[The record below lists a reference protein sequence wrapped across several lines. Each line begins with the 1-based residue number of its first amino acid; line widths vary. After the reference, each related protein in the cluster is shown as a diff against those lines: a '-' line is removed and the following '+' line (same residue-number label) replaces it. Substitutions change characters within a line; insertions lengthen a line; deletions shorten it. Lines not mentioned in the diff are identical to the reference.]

1 MNLRHLAGGTLAIF
15 SSTMLID
22 VHAQD
27 AQPAPENV
35 LQEIVVT
42 AQKRLER
49 LQDVPLAVT
58 VVGAEQLQQQRVYT
72 IADLARTSPS
82 LEMIQAFGGPGGGG
96 QIRGIGTQSFTRSA
110 EGAVGIVVDGVPQGN
125 LPNNAI
131 FDIGRVEVVRGPQGT
146 LFGLTSSAGVI
157 NMATIAPS
165 VAGFTGVAHVD
176 LADNGTSGSEY
187 GQQTIR
193 GAVNIPL
200 GASSALRVSV
210 NGNRVEG
217 VQRNALTG
225 EDNVLKDGAIRA
237 RYLWNASHAVT
248 INLTADYDKRTQN
261 YFDPQFVYVD
271 VPAGSPLAGELAA
284 CGIVASFSNNARCSN
299 LPANGDVKNYGASAQ
314 IDWQLGDGTFTAI
327 TGYRKNRQAP
337 SSVDIMGTPAEFT
350 QIFFS
355 DQTGDGRQFSQEVR
369 YASPSEQTVEY
380 VTGLFFSDYQA
391 HTGYAPGGGF
401 SVGTFQL
408 APFFIPFVHDASSTS
423 TSNKSQA
430 AFGQMTYHVND
441 QLGLIAGLR
450 YTHQK
455 LTDEQSTNPFDP
467 TSIATR
473 GETTESNVSG
483 KVGVQYKF
491 SDVLSGY
498 ATVTRGYK
506 GPQVIPAQLGSPS
519 TVIRPELPTAYE
531 AGIKGAGLDGRL
543 GYDVSV
549 FYTKVK
555 DYQGQ
560 RCRVNGVGVLAC
572 LGESIPSVNTK
583 GIELS
588 VFGRP
593 ATGLTLNAGIIY
605 NEAEFPNGWTG
616 YNPNDLRDPVPG
628 TLIGQTDLSGHQIVG
643 VPKTK
648 FTLTADYGHPLGA
661 IEAFI
666 GADTVYKADVRLAYT
681 GDDRFVYPSHWT
693 VGAHFG
699 VRSTD
704 DHWRVEVFGR
714 NLGNEHEPAT
724 LFGGPAFVPP
734 GVVPF
739 IPNGAVSGIS
749 GWTVPTSLRQ
759 VGLSAEFRW

>member
-1 MNLRHLAGGTLAIF
+1 MNYQHQVGRVLATLIGA
-15 SSTMLID
+15 TLID
-22 VHAQD
+22 AHAQD
-27 AQPAPENV
+27 AAPAGENV

-42 AQKRLER
+42 AQKRVER
-49 LQDVPLAVT
+49 LQDVPVAVT
-58 VVGAEQLQQQRVYT
+58 VVGEEQLQQQRVYT

-125 LPNNAI
+125 VPNNAI
-131 FDIGRVEVVRGPQGT
+131 FDIGRVEVLRGPQGT

-157 NMATIAPS
+157 NMTTVAPNVS
-165 VAGFTGVAHVD
+165 EFSGIAHVD
-176 LADNGTSGSEY
+176 LSDDGKSGSEY

-210 NGNRVEG
+210 NGNRMEG
-217 VQRNALTG
+217 VQRNALTD
-225 EDNVLKDGAIRA
+225 ENNVLKDGAIRA
-237 RYLWNASHAVT
+237 RYLWNASDAVT
-248 INLTADYDKRTQN
+248 INLIADYDKRQQN
-261 YFDPQFVYVD
+261 YFDPQFVYVN
-271 VPAGSPLAGELAA
+271 VAPGTPLAGELAA
-284 CGIVASFSNNARCSN
+284 CGIVASYENNSRCSN
-299 LPANGDVKNYGASAQ
+299 LPAGGDIKNYGASAQ
-314 IDWQLGDGTFTAI
+314 VDWQVGAGTVTSI
-327 TGYRKNRQAP
+327 TGYRKNEQLP

-350 QIFFS
+350 QIFFT
-355 DQTGDGRQFSQEVR
+355 DQVSHAHQFSQELR
-369 YASPSEQTVEY
+369 YISPSGQTVEY
-380 VTGLFFSDYQA
+380 VAGLFFSDYQA
-391 HTGYAPGGGF
+391 HGGYAPGGGF
-401 SVGTFQL
+401 NVGTFQL
-408 APFFIPFVHDASSTS
+408 APFFIPFVHDASSTE

-430 AFGQMTYHVND
+430 VFGQMTYHATS
-441 QLGLIAGLR
+441 QLGFLAGLR

-455 LTDEQSTNPFDP
+455 LVDAQSTNPFNP
-467 TSIATR
+467 ASVATR

-483 KVGVQYKF
+483 KVGLQYKF
-491 SDVLSGY
+491 SEIMSGY

-519 TVIRPELPTAYE
+519 SVINAEIPTAYE
-531 AGIKGAGLDGRL
+531 VGIKGAGLDGRL
-543 GYDVSV
+543 GYDVSA

-560 RCRVNGVGVLAC
+560 RCRVNGVGVLVC

-583 GIELS
+583 GVELE

-593 ATGLTLNAGIIY
+593 VAGLSLNAGIIY

-628 TLIGQTDLSGHQIVG
+628 TLIGQTDLSGLQIVG

-648 FTLTADYGHPLGA
+648 FTLTADYSRPLGA
-661 IEAFI
+661 IEGFI
-666 GADTVYKADVRLAYT
+666 GADTVYKDDVRLAYT
-681 GDDRFVYPSHWT
+681 ADDRFVYPSHWT
-693 VGAHFG
+693 IGAHIG
-699 VRSTD
+699 VRSAD
-704 DHWRVEVFGR
+704 DHWRVELFGR
-714 NLGNEHEPAT
+714 NLGNEPEPAT

-739 IPNGAVSGIS
+739 IPNGAVDGVS
-749 GWTVPTSLRQ
+749 GWTVPTTLRQ